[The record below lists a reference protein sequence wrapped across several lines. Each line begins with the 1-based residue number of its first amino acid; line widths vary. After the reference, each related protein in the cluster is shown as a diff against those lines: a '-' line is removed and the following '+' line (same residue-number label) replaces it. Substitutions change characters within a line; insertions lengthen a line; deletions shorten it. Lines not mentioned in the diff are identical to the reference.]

1 LNYTYNTRPKNV
13 QPFAKANVF
22 TSPHLR
28 LLKEMNFYFYPSRL
42 GFRTDMNRNYAERKI
57 RNLANPGIRIDT
69 IVTKNF
75 IWNRYY
81 DLQFDLTRALKFDF
95 SATNTSR
102 IDEPEGVLRKGQGD
116 YQEKMDSLWR
126 EIFTL
131 GRNTRYNHNFNLAY
145 TIPINKIPLLNWVTS
160 SARYS
165 ATFGWDVGPITAD
178 TINLGNT
185 LKNSNNIQL
194 NGQLSMTNLYNKIPY
209 LKEVNNKF
217 RNGFRQPSGDGRTK
231 EVSYTQEGITLRAG
245 RTRSINHKLKTE
257 SVTAVFYAENGQEIE
272 GELVVASENRIT
284 FTTDTSA
291 EDYRRVRVEVTGT
304 IEKGESPLIIIADYT
319 SRILMGIRNI
329 AVTYNQSNGSLLPGY
344 MPSTSLLGLQYYSG
358 TLAPGWPYI
367 LGWQDPQFPETA
379 VRNDWLSKDP
389 MINSPYIMNHSNTFN
404 IRSTVEPLPGLRI
417 DLTANRNYTKNIN
430 EFYIAD
436 MFGNFPD
443 STRSRQMTG
452 NFSISTITIGTAFE
466 KVFSSENYAS
476 ATFEKFKDEYRQKI
490 SARLAAERARGGDYV
505 MKPDTS
511 NPAFWDGYGES
522 AQSVLIPAFL
532 AAYAKKDPNRVNLN
546 PILDIMDML
555 PNWRLTFD
563 GLTKIEFLKKYFR
576 SININHSYR
585 SSYTIGSFISN
596 PFYMATEAG
605 YVDTAARDFNGNFLN
620 EADIAS
626 VSISEQFSPLI
637 ALDMNW
643 VNSLTT
649 RVELKKSRSLA
660 LSLANGQLTEISSN
674 EYVIGAGYRFSGL
687 PLIFNLPGGGQ
698 TSMTSDLNVRGDFSI
713 RDNRTIIRKV
723 VEDVDQITAGQR
735 IVKIALNFDYVL
747 SDRFNIRLFFDRVVN
762 KPFVSLSYPTANTN
776 VGFSI
781 RFTLAQ

>member
-1 LNYTYNTRPKNV
+1 
-13 QPFAKANVF
+13 
-22 TSPHLR
+22 
-28 LLKEMNFYFYPSRL
+28 
-42 GFRTDMNRNYAERKI
+42 
-57 RNLANPGIRIDT
+57 
-69 IVTKNF
+69 
-75 IWNRYY
+75 
-81 DLQFDLTRALKFDF
+81 
-95 SATNTSR
+95 
-102 IDEPEGVLRKGQGD
+102 
-116 YQEKMDSLWR
+116 
-126 EIFTL
+126 
-131 GRNTRYNHNFNLAY
+131 
-145 TIPINKIPLLNWVTS
+145 
-160 SARYS
+160 
-165 ATFGWDVGPITAD
+165 
-178 TINLGNT
+178 
-185 LKNSNNIQL
+185 
-194 NGQLSMTNLYNKIPY
+194 MTNLYNKVPY

-217 RNGFRQPSGDGRTK
+217 RNGFRQPSAEGRTK
-231 EVSYTQEGITLRAG
+231 EVSYTQDGISLRSG

-257 SVTAVFYAENGQEIE
+257 TVTAVFYSEDGQEIE

-291 EDYRRVRVEVTGT
+291 VDYRRVRVEVSGT

-319 SRILMGIRNI
+319 TRILMGIRNI

-344 MPSTSLLGLQYYSG
+344 IPSTSLLGMQDYNG
-358 TLAPGWPYI
+358 TLAPGWAYI
-367 LGWQDPQFPETA
+367 LGWQDPHFPETA
-379 VRNDWLSKDP
+379 IRNDWLSKDP

-417 DLTANRNYTKNIN
+417 DFTANRNYTENIN
-430 EFYIAD
+430 EYYIAD

-443 STRSRQMTG
+443 STRSQQMTG

-466 KVFSSENYAS
+466 KVFSSENFAS
-476 ATFEKFKDEYRQKI
+476 ATFELFKHEYRQQI
-490 SARLAAERARGGDYV
+490 STRLALERAEGGDYV
-505 MKPDTS
+505 MKPDTN
-511 NPAFWDGYGES
+511 NPAFWDGYGAS

-532 AAYAKKDPNRVNLN
+532 AAYAKKDPNQVNLN
-546 PILDIMDML
+546 SILDIKDML

-563 GLTKIEFLKKYFR
+563 GLSKIPFIQKYFR

-585 SSYTIGSFISN
+585 SSYTVGSFISN
-596 PFYMATEAG
+596 PFYLATEAG
-605 YVDTAARDFNGNFLN
+605 YVDTASRDMNGDFLN
-620 EADIAS
+620 EADIGS

-649 RVELKKSRSLA
+649 RIEFKKSRSLN
-660 LSLANGQLTEISSN
+660 LSLANSQLTEISSN
-674 EYVIGAGYRFSGL
+674 EYVISAGYRFSGL

-698 TSMTSDLNVRGDFSI
+698 TAMESDLNVRGDFSI

-776 VGFSI
+776 VGFSV

>member
-1 LNYTYNTRPKNV
+1 L
-13 QPFAKANVF
+13 
-22 TSPHLR
+22 
-28 LLKEMNFYFYPSRL
+28 
-42 GFRTDMNRNYAERKI
+42 
-57 RNLANPGIRIDT
+57 
-69 IVTKNF
+69 
-75 IWNRYY
+75 
-81 DLQFDLTRALKFDF
+81 
-95 SATNTSR
+95 
-102 IDEPEGVLRKGQGD
+102 
-116 YQEKMDSLWR
+116 
-126 EIFTL
+126 
-131 GRNTRYNHNFNLAY
+131 
-145 TIPINKIPLLNWVTS
+145 PI
-160 SARYS
+160 
-165 ATFGWDVGPITAD
+165 
-178 TINLGNT
+178 
-185 LKNSNNIQL
+185 
-194 NGQLSMTNLYNKIPY
+194 Y
-209 LKEVNNKF
+209 L
-217 RNGFRQPSGDGRTK
+217 
-231 EVSYTQEGITLRAG
+231 
-245 RTRSINHKLKTE
+245 
-257 SVTAVFYAENGQEIE
+257 
-272 GELVVASENRIT
+272 
-284 FTTDTSA
+284 
-291 EDYRRVRVEVTGT
+291 
-304 IEKGESPLIIIADYT
+304 
-319 SRILMGIRNI
+319 
-329 AVTYNQSNGSLLPGY
+329 
-344 MPSTSLLGLQYYSG
+344 
-358 TLAPGWPYI
+358 
-367 LGWQDPQFPETA
+367 
-379 VRNDWLSKDP
+379 
-389 MINSPYIMNHSNTFN
+389 
-404 IRSTVEPLPGLRI
+404 
-417 DLTANRNYTKNIN
+417 
-430 EFYIAD
+430 
-436 MFGNFPD
+436 
-443 STRSRQMTG
+443 
-452 NFSISTITIGTAFE
+452 
-466 KVFSSENYAS
+466 VFSSENFAS
-476 ATFEKFKDEYRQKI
+476 VTFEKFKDEYRQKI